1 MSALMAADTLI
12 PQCSSSRALRPC
24 WATWRAPRSCQ
35 TSPLIHLEPAQHC
48 FRELVK
54 TWRIFPF
61 ETPTHHA
68 HPHSVRPLNLSRNCT
83 FGFHQWWEF
92 VIRSPPKNCRFLQ
105 TLMSANRRKST
116 EHSMLSFIW
125 EVSMILRLWLHAVQL
140 TFGLFKRFFLMSFS
154 PEGFPLMRIVMGK
167 WEGPWVWMVPWTGAV
182 FVRYRAKMMSN
193 TVAGCGLRMPC
204 RCIRHTPPQTHAC
217 LWKQEWLLS
226 STTLRCPINIFVQ
239 AFVCVQAS

>member
-1 MSALMAADTLI
+1 M
-12 PQCSSSRALRPC
+12 
-24 WATWRAPRSCQ
+24 
-35 TSPLIHLEPAQHC
+35 
-48 FRELVK
+48 
-54 TWRIFPF
+54 RICNK
-61 ETPTHHA
+61 
-68 HPHSVRPLNLSRNCT
+68 V
-83 FGFHQWWEF
+83 
-92 VIRSPPKNCRFLQ
+92 PPKKLQ
-105 TLMSANRRKST
+105 IFTDS
-116 EHSMLSFIW
+116 H
-125 EVSMILRLWLHAVQL
+125 VSKQEKKHRTFYAVFYLRSEYDSKAVVTCCTADLW
-140 TFGLFKRFFLMSFS
+140 FSFKRFFLMSFS

-167 WEGPWVWMVPWTGAV
+167 WEGLWVWMVPWTGAV

>member
-1 MSALMAADTLI
+1 M
-12 PQCSSSRALRPC
+12 
-24 WATWRAPRSCQ
+24 
-35 TSPLIHLEPAQHC
+35 
-48 FRELVK
+48 
-54 TWRIFPF
+54 RICNK
-61 ETPTHHA
+61 
-68 HPHSVRPLNLSRNCT
+68 V
-83 FGFHQWWEF
+83 
-92 VIRSPPKNCRFLQ
+92 PPKNCRFLQ

-167 WEGPWVWMVPWTGAV
+167 WEGLWVWMVPWTGAV